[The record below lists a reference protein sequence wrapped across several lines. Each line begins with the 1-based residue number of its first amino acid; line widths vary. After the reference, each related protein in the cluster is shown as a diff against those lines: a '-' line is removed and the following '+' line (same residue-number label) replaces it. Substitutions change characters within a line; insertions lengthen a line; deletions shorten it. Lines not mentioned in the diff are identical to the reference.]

1 MFTGVYSIN
10 IAVND
15 CEIAVKKFKDVLN
28 IEPKYFRDEDFA
40 FPNLMGA
47 QFFLGGVALNVI
59 GSKTD
64 DTSIAQ
70 FVKKQGEG
78 LFLVSLLVDDIERD
92 VKAMKEKGCKFVT
105 EIKEVPLG
113 KVTFAHPKS
122 FHGVQLEILQLYKAN
137 PVIKE

>member
-1 MFTGVYSIN
+1 MSWHSTVSNYES
-10 IAVND
+10 
-15 CEIAVKKFKDVLN
+15 AVKKFKDVLN

-92 VKAMKEKGCKFVT
+92 VKESRFIKKTANSIHPFYDHGHRTPQFVIELLLT
-105 EIKEVPLG
+105 HKILLHILPL
-113 KVTFAHPKS
+113 
-122 FHGVQLEILQLYKAN
+122 
-137 PVIKE
+137 